1 MKKNIMVIA
10 IVIGL
15 ICSQCSLFDKADQ
28 PVSLKESLEVNAVKI
43 NRAID
48 EISATPAFQL
58 ITATDLTEKSEAV
71 SYEDSIR
78 LDLIAGIYEYQP
90 DTMHICRF
98 NHGYKLFKKTGDS
111 DSLIVKLPRKMVF
124 HPAHLHNYDKIY
136 VVPENNFTI
145 AASDYHYYFTLWNGY
160 DYKLK
165 ASLKD
170 TTADIGTLGILASG
184 EMFGNQSCSS
194 EFAFPEGYNM
204 TSGFETG
211 DTTTMEFALR
221 DETELLLGETIV
233 FIKADVENGEDEE
246 CEKVNFEWQYTL
258 SIGNIDIKRS
268 TGIDSIQVFLDGV
281 LQKKAAEI
289 VDDKTGDY
297 TNHSVCSHR
306 DILLTFDDGTTAK
319 LSDLIGPAL
328 TQLRELVDSLRSM
341 RFAQR
346 IVDYV
351 AFNIYYSKQWEDD

>member
-1 MKKNIMVIA
+1 MKKSIIVIA

-28 PVSLKESLEVNAVKI
+28 PVSLKESLEANAVRI
-43 NRAID
+43 NSALD
-48 EISATPAFQL
+48 EISATSAFQL
-58 ITATDLTEKSEAV
+58 ITAGDLTEKSETA
-71 SYEDSIR
+71 SYEDSIK

-90 DTMHICRF
+90 DTMHVCRY

-124 HPAHLHNYDKIY
+124 HPAHLHHYDKVY
-136 VVPENNFTI
+136 EVPENNFTI
-145 AASDYHYYFTLWNGY
+145 AASDYHYYYTLWNGY
-160 DYKLK
+160 DYKLN
-165 ASLKD
+165 AALMD
-170 TTADIGTLGILASG
+170 TTADVGTLSILALG
-184 EMFGNQSCSS
+184 ELFGNQSCSA
-194 EFAFPEGYNM
+194 EFTFPEGFNI
-204 TSGFETG
+204 TSGYETG
-211 DTTTMEFALR
+211 DTSTMEFALR

-233 FIKADVENGEDEE
+233 FIKADYENDDDEE
-246 CEKVNFEWQYTL
+246 CEKVDYEWQYTL

-281 LQKKAAEI
+281 LQKHAAEI
-289 VDDKTGDY
+289 IDNEAGENA
-297 TNHSVCSHR
+297 NHSVCNHR

-319 LSDLIGPAL
+319 LSELIGPAL
-328 TQLRELVDSLRSM
+328 AQMRELVDSLRSM

-346 IVDYV
+346 IVDYI